1 MLTTPQRQS
10 IILAANQDRPS
21 DIQGQYL
28 EIVSCTQALIGV
40 GFNGD
45 QPQQMEA
52 GKCYPGPEGGFKH
65 IRWLNYAAVPC
76 TVVYRVCERPVLGL
90 EPKGLTDLLAAL
102 QAILIDTGNLA
113 NIKLD
118 TANLAGILAELQG
131 PATAGTFGN
140 EQVLVAA
147 TPTPILAAEPGR
159 HACVVQAKPTN
170 PAIVYVGFD
179 NTVSN
184 AKYAF
189 ALTGAQGYTFQD
201 YRGPLYAY
209 SVLGG
214 DVIVYGSW

>member
-1 MLTTPQRQS
+1 MLTTPQRQT
-10 IILAANQDRPS
+10 IVLAANQDRS
-21 DIQGQYL
+21 TDIQGKLL
-28 EIVSCTQALIGV
+28 EIISCTQPTIGV

-45 QPQQMEA
+45 QPQEMES
-52 GKCYPGPEGGFKH
+52 GKCYPGPEDGFKSV
-65 IRWLNYAAVPC
+65 RWFNLAAVPC
-76 TVVYRVCERPVLGL
+76 TVVYRVSEKPILGL
-90 EPKGLTDLLAAL
+90 EPKGLSDVLAAL
-102 QAILIDTGNLA
+102 QAIALDTNELN

-118 TANLAGILAELQG
+118 TANLAAILAELQG
-131 PATAGTFGN
+131 PATAGTFAG